1 MVQQMASG
9 CLASYAISFEG
20 MFMLSKKV
28 AAAMALTLLTSFSSV
43 ADTVVKSLSAC
54 DASFFNEMKG
64 NKAIGNLILL
74 ANAQPIKEKGNVTL
88 DTKGYRD
95 GDLTLNR
102 YISRY
107 SNVDKNHPGAGEY
120 YFWGFETDEAF
131 DVVVKKVGKQVA
143 LQSNNGPY
151 VHGPMI
157 KEINNS
163 QWAINDKPSAGT
175 SPGKQTAE
183 KLFFI
188 EKNSDGTASLLC
200 TLQGVFSESDL
211 NAVRPDLK

>member
-1 MVQQMASG
+1 MVSKNMA
-9 CLASYAISFEG
+9 G
-20 MFMLSKKV
+20 ML
-28 AAAMALTLLTSFSSV
+28 ALTLLVSFSSV
-43 ADTVVKSLSAC
+43 ADTVVKNLAAC
-54 DASFFNEMKG
+54 DASFFNQMKG
-64 NKAIGNLILL
+64 NKAIDSLILH
-74 ANAQPIKEKGNVTL
+74 ANVQSIKEKGNVTL
-88 DTKGYRD
+88 DAKGYRD

-107 SNVDKNHPGAGEY
+107 SNIDKNHPGAGEY

-131 DVVVKKVGKQVA
+131 DVVVKKVGKQIS
-143 LQSNNGPY
+143 LLNNNGPY

-157 KEINNS
+157 KGIKNS

-175 SPGKQTAE
+175 IPNQQTAE

-211 NAVRPDLK
+211 KAIRPDLK

>member
-1 MVQQMASG
+1 MVRKNMAS
-9 CLASYAISFEG
+9 A
-20 MFMLSKKV
+20 V
-28 AAAMALTLLTSFSSV
+28 ALTLLVSFSS
-43 ADTVVKSLSAC
+43 AAGTVVNNLAAC
-54 DASFFNEMKG
+54 DASFFNKMKD
-64 NKAIGNLILL
+64 NKQIGNLIRL
-74 ANAQPIKEKGNVTL
+74 ANAEPIKEKGNITL
-88 DTKGYRD
+88 DAKNYRD

-107 SNVDKNHPGAGEY
+107 SDIDNSHPGAGEY

-143 LQSNNGPY
+143 LLNNNGPY

-157 KEINNS
+157 KDSNSSKWTINN
-163 QWAINDKPSAGT
+163 QPNAGST
-175 SPGKQTAE
+175 PGKQTAE

-200 TLQGVFSESDL
+200 TLQGVFSDSDL
-211 NAVRPDLK
+211 KAVRPDLN

>member
-1 MVQQMASG
+1 MH
-9 CLASYAISFEG
+9 
-20 MFMLSKKV
+20 SKKV
-28 AAAMALTLLTSFSSV
+28 ATAMALTLLASFSSV

-64 NKAIGNLILL
+64 NEAIGNLILL
-74 ANAQPIKEKGNVTL
+74 ANAQPIKAKGNVTL
-88 DTKGYRD
+88 DAKGYRD

-107 SNVDKNHPGAGEY
+107 SNVDKSHPSAGEY

-143 LQSNNGPY
+143 LQNNDGHY
-151 VHGPMI
+151 VHRPMI
-157 KEINNS
+157 KESSNS
-163 QWAINDKPSAGT
+163 QWAINNKPSANT

-211 NAVRPDLK
+211 KAVRPDLK

>member
-1 MVQQMASG
+1 
-9 CLASYAISFEG
+9 
-20 MFMLSKKV
+20 MLSKKV
-28 AAAMALTLLTSFSSV
+28 ATAMALTLLASFSSV
-43 ADTVVKSLSAC
+43 ADTVVNKLSAC

-64 NKAIGNLILL
+64 NKAISDLILL
-74 ANAQPIKEKGNVTL
+74 ANAQPIKERGNVTL
-88 DTKGYRD
+88 DAKGYRD

-107 SNVDKNHPGAGEY
+107 SSVDKNHPGTGEY
-120 YFWGFETDEAF
+120 YFWGFETDEAY
-131 DVVVKKVGKQVA
+131 DVVIKKVGKHVV
-143 LQSNNGPY
+143 LQHNSGPY

-175 SPGKQTAE
+175 SPGKQMAE

-200 TLQGVFSESDL
+200 TLQGRFSESDL
-211 NAVRPDLK
+211 KAVRPDLK

>member
-1 MVQQMASG
+1 MV
-9 CLASYAISFEG
+9 
-20 MFMLSKKV
+20 SKNV
-28 AAAMALTLLTSFSSV
+28 AGAVGLTLLVSFSSV
-43 ADTVVKSLSAC
+43 ADTVVKSLAAC
-54 DASFFNEMKG
+54 DASFFNEMQG
-64 NKAIGNLILL
+64 NKPINNLILL

-88 DTKGYRD
+88 DANGYRD

-107 SNVDKNHPGAGEY
+107 SDIDKNHPGAGEY

-143 LQSNNGPY
+143 LLNNNGPY

-157 KEINNS
+157 KEISSS
-163 QWAINDKPSAGT
+163 QWAINDKPTAGT
-175 SPGKQTAE
+175 TPGQQTAE

-200 TLQGVFSESDL
+200 TLQGVFSPADL
-211 NAVRPDLK
+211 KAVRPDLK